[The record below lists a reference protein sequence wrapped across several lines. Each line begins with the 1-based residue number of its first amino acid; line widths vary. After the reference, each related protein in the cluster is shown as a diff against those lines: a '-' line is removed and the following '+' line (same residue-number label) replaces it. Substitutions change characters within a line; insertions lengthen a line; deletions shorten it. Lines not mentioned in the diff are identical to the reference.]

1 MAPSKTAS
9 ASATATPAPASAP
22 APAPAQAPAPVP
34 APATTSKPRPKQTK
48 MPTPQEMQ
56 ELYDRIT
63 PLQKIVTLQHIYSLY
78 MAAAQSPSPKKD
90 VSFNIIQLQRMINS
104 NPLVNPDFDFLNVK
118 NTSNA
123 TAHTGAVA
131 GKGPVSPV
139 QLIQILTESL
149 TLGDTSNGGGGN
161 GNGSG
166 NSTGK
171 NEQVIQQVPNTMLFK
186 LSRFIDLNF
195 VKDRLIKLLNAYKNT
210 TCKEIEDLQTRWKTK
225 QDEIAKI
232 EQGKMDDSV
241 LYEEFLRDLK
251 RKRGVVDK
259 RDKSSTPTPTGTPTG
274 AATAVSTPP
283 TVAAATA
290 SAKVSATGNT
300 TESKDVFVDAAES
313 PETGTGTGTGAES
326 KTKPSN
332 PKLTPS
338 KPEPIAH
345 KTRSSSKHKLD
356 ESSEPNE
363 PSGEAPS
370 PKRAKLRTR
379 SHDASTSFQTQALRA
394 LSILSSNP
402 LAEPILRM
410 PATIAEYKRVVKRPR
425 DLQSI
430 TRGVEAGDIAD
441 RDTLMYDV
449 QLAFANVA
457 MYSGADMRE
466 AVQAWDAVAESLP

>member
-210 TCKEIEDLQTRWKTK
+210 TCKEIEDLQTRWKTR

-274 AATAVSTPP
+274 AATAASAPP

-290 SAKVSATGNT
+290 PTKGSATGNT
-300 TESKDVFVDAAES
+300 AEAKEVFVDAAES
-313 PETGTGTGTGAES
+313 PETETGTGTGAES
-326 KTKPSN
+326 KTKPN

-363 PSGEAPS
+363 PSEEAPS

-402 LAEPILRM
+402 LAEPILQM
-410 PATIAEYKRVVKRPR
+410 PVTIAEYKRVVKRPR

-449 QLAFANVA
+449 QLAFANAA
-457 MYSGADMRE
+457 MYSGADVRE
-466 AVQAWDAVAESLP
+466 AVQAWDGVAESLP